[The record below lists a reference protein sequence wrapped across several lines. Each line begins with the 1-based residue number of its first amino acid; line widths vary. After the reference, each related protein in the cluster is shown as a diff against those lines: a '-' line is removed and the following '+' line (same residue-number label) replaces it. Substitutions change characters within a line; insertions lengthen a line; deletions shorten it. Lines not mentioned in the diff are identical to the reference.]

1 MKKKRS
7 AGPILLS
14 DCYLVSLLH
23 RSRGV
28 DSDSAANE
36 ENTFN
41 INDLWVSAAVA
52 QDTAVFDDDEESEY
66 EDTTPAAEE
75 EGEEEED
82 DDVTPQNSPGLTFPP
97 NSGSMRRN
105 VRQRIVSGNSL
116 RAPSQGQHRLS
127 VSRRFSTAS
136 GNVPAIFGNTG
147 LLEPAPISLGDD
159 ESDPFYGTP
168 QSERRQPPLGGLSV
182 IAEGRPHERSP
193 LVSPNTEMNLAEKP
207 VSTWKSLPLMMIVQV
222 SPGTYRVKYSREVN

>member
-1 MKKKRS
+1 MI
-7 AGPILLS
+7 A
-14 DCYLVSLLH
+14 DMT
-23 RSRGV
+23 
-28 DSDSAANE
+28 ANE

-52 QDTAVFDDDEESEY
+52 QDTAVFDDDEDEEY
-66 EDTTPAAEE
+66 EDTTPAERE
-75 EGEEEED
+75 DDED
-82 DDVTPQNSPGLTFPP
+82 DDITPQNSPGLGTFPP

-105 VRQRIVSGNSL
+105 IRQRIVSGNSL

-136 GNVPAIFGNTG
+136 GNIPAIFGNTG
-147 LLEPAPISLGDD
+147 LTEPAGISLGDD

-182 IAEGRPHERSP
+182 IAEGRPAAHERSP

-222 SPGTYRVKYSREVN
+222 SPSCFDVAGVGTEFLQYGLVALHNTTHDQLFLSFLVT